1 MKRALNGKPSLGTY
15 LHEERMRQGRTQRDV
30 CGNVLSNGYVGQI
43 EQDKISD
50 VSVGKLLQLCKRY
63 GISPITVLVEVYGYE
78 PEPSV
83 VDPEAQRIGE
93 MVLGLPDRTRDDM
106 IGWIA
111 FQTERYHTPQ
121 E

>member
-50 VSVGKLLQLCKRY
+50 VSVGKLLQLCN
-63 GISPITVLVEVYGYE
+63 
-78 PEPSV
+78 
-83 VDPEAQRIGE
+83 A
-93 MVLGLPDRTRDDM
+93 M
-106 IGWIA
+106 A
-111 FQTERYHTPQ
+111 YHP
-121 E
+121 